1 MKQNKEKK
9 NQPTKQT
16 PYRLSK
22 RPCLKRVQ
30 EVEQD
35 STSSSGISTYLI
47 VSCNHRCDTLHID
60 MGETQ
65 RGGREGQR
73 EWRGDRWELFKFYQ
87 SVPELE
93 ASLRAGA
100 PGLAFPAV
108 SFKALLTSTSGFLD
122 LMFSLLRRLFFHR
135 SC

>member
-1 MKQNKEKK
+1 MLASPGETKQRKAKPT
-9 NQPTKQT
+9 NQPNPLQAQ
-16 PYRLSK
+16 Y
-22 RPCLKRVQ
+22 Q
-30 EVEQD
+30 EVKQD

-73 EWRGDRWELFKFYQ
+73 EGRGDRWELFKFYQ
-87 SVPELE
+87 SVPEIE

-108 SFKALLTSTSGFLD
+108 SFKASLTSASGFSD
-122 LMFSLLRRLFFHR
+122 LMFSLLRCLFFHR